1 MLNYL
6 LVFLLLLALV
16 GIGVLAM
23 VIDSGVSDKH
33 KKSLAYGLFG
43 LFGVIGVVFMM
54 VEDKSAFVYGD
65 WSSGPKAA
73 KKKQTKHY
81 EVTEKAGEAVEE
93 DVQIT
98 RKADPGT
105 LLDDGT
111 AGDGKKSAD
120 GMASRCPACP
130 IMVELT
136 GGSSVI
142 GTLFREVG
150 EGGLELGP
158 MQEITL
164 PKFAISKMEITV
176 GQFEAFVKD
185 KGYKPANV
193 CRAGSETISG
203 EAWRRPGFEQGQD
216 SPVVCVSFYDAMEF
230 ANYLTQKTGQ
240 RYSLPTEAEW
250 EYAARAGSYEDYS
263 TGRQIVAQQ
272 AHFRSVGQTKRG
284 TMPVGSFAPNKYGVY
299 DAHGNASELVRT
311 CHDRADLKPISTRPG
326 DPPAAAP
333 RGALDMAGCTV
344 RMLKGGA
351 WYSPAGHLHASSRAP
366 ISLGDADHGVGFRV
380 VRYKD

>member
-250 EYAARAGSYEDYS
+250 EYAGS
-263 TGRQIVAQQ
+263 TPRV
-272 AHFRSVGQTKRG
+272 
-284 TMPVGSFAPNKYGVY
+284 PAPT
-299 DAHGNASELVRT
+299 RT
-311 CHDRADLKPISTRPG
+311 IR
-326 DPPAAAP
+326 PAA
-333 RGALDMAGCTV
+333 R
-344 RMLKGGA
+344 
-351 WYSPAGHLHASSRAP
+351 SSRSRPTSARSARRSAAP
-366 ISLGDADHGVGFRV
+366 CRSAVLRPTSMVSTTPTATRRSWSAPAMTGPI
-380 VRYKD
+380 